1 LVEAAAKQTVRR
13 NSLRSAKDPEPGKGK
28 NPRIEPVNL
37 SDELKRL
44 FSDADRAEEGL
55 LKETPIPIPA
65 TTQAQEPVAEQTATV
80 AILSRRKRQRI
91 DSASESEKKLI
102 LTAEDEE
109 EALKNTAHQTLPQDK
124 AVRKLAEAANNFE
137 LVDPLPSI
145 IEMCVYSCVCVS
157 KHKHYL

>member
-1 LVEAAAKQTVRR
+1 
-13 NSLRSAKDPEPGKGK
+13 
-28 NPRIEPVNL
+28 
-37 SDELKRL
+37 
-44 FSDADRAEEGL
+44 
-55 LKETPIPIPA
+55 
-65 TTQAQEPVAEQTATV
+65 VAEQTATV